1 MKKIM
6 SIILVVMMLVGIGV
20 TANAAVYNEEE
31 NSVNY
36 TLVVCLTMLGMTPDP
51 NLEMGEEG
59 MIWTRQCTL
68 TELEETAVR
77 LGGDLDF
84 SGEGDVYMWYDVSE
98 NIGTFTIVGEFTYYW
113 ADDEEQIFHF
123 WQETVSVDD
132 EGDLVPMTE
141 WEEIYW

>member
-1 MKKIM
+1 MKKFIAMILAMIM
-6 SIILVVMMLVGIGV
+6 MVSVGI

-51 NLEMGEEG
+51 NLEMDEDG

-68 TELEETAVR
+68 PELEETAVR

-84 SGEGDVYMWYDVSE
+84 SGEGDVYMWYDVSQ

-113 ADDEEQIFHF
+113 SDDEQQIFHF
-123 WQETVSVDD
+123 WQETCTVDE
-132 EGDLVPMTE
+132 EGDLVPLTD